1 MDTAQILLLVVVV
14 VLTFLLLI
22 LGVQVFLIL
31 REFKNTIG
39 KLNKVLDDAGM
50 ITESV
55 STPLLSLSNIVTS
68 VKTGL
73 SIASLLKGKKN
84 RSAGSG
90 ATKRKEEDNGEE

>member
-14 VLTFLLLI
+14 VLTFLLLV
-22 LGVQVFLIL
+22 LGVQVFFIL
-31 REFKNTIG
+31 KEFKNTIG

-55 STPLLSLSNIVTS
+55 STPLLSLSSIITS

-73 SIASLLKGKKN
+73 SLASLLKSKKKPA
-84 RSAGSG
+84 RSSQ
-90 ATKRKEEDNGEE
+90 RDESQDRNE